1 MKLEIEL
8 SDEEAAE
15 VRGWDEWSA
24 PRRTMPW
31 QELGNRMTQRIADAL
46 AVNSETEE
54 PRAAALSEEPPQ

>member
-54 PRAAALSEEPPQ
+54 PQ